1 MTGIGGQVTIGDPA
15 VPIVVDGGGE
25 KETCTMGSSFSV
37 RVIVLHRD

>member
-1 MTGIGGQVTIGDPA
+1 MTGTGGQVTIGDSS

-25 KETCTMGSSFSV
+25 KETRMMDSSFSV